1 MKFKTAPIFLA
12 FLVLGCLAPAL
23 AATEPAL
30 PAWAIGP
37 FTRVQDGHPVIS
49 PNTNSTKDGT
59 TFTEGLVFFK
69 NQWFVYYG
77 CADSFVGAA
86 ISPAT
91 VESSAKP

>member
-12 FLVLGCLAPAL
+12 FLVLGCLAQSL

-49 PNTNSTKDGT
+49 PNTNS
-59 TFTEGLVFFK
+59 VFDCPLSK
-69 NQWFVYYG
+69 APVHWENRWAN
-77 CADSFVGAA
+77 CSNKPASFRT
-86 ISPAT
+86 SAT
-91 VESSAKP
+91 RLMFPGQP